1 MTERGWG
8 RPFDEPIKIPGGEL
22 MTLLDAGRFISNL
35 PKAVH
40 DRALM

>member
-22 MTLLDAGRFISNL
+22 ATLLDAGRYIAKL
-35 PKAVH
+35 LKAVH